1 MDEIKQIE
9 AKHDDEIEI
18 DLGELF
24 HLLLQKMWIIIL
36 CLIVGAA
43 LAFGGTK
50 FVVTPQYSASSIIYI
65 LTKTTTVTSLADIQ
79 MGAQLTVDFEILAK
93 SRTVVEEVIETLDLD
108 TTYEELLGQI
118 TTENPTGTRMLE
130 LTVTDPDPEMAKTIS
145 NALADATA
153 DRVADVMNSDK
164 PNIVDRAVKPAKPSS
179 PSMIKNVA
187 IGALAGAFLAIAVVV
202 IRFLLNDTVQTEEDI
217 RKYLNLNTLAAVP
230 LEKRR

>member
-24 HLLLQKMWIIIL
+24 HLILQKIWIIIL
-36 CLIVGAA
+36 CIIVGAA

-50 FVVTPQYSASSIIYI
+50 FLITPQYSASSIIYI

-108 TTYEELLGQI
+108 TTYEELLSQI

-164 PNIVDRAVKPAKPSS
+164 PNIVDRAVKPANPSS
-179 PSMIKNVA
+179 PSTIKNTA

>member
-145 NALADATA
+145 NTLADATA

-179 PSMIKNVA
+179 PSMINNLDIV
-187 IGALAGAFLAIAVVV
+187 ALAGSFLAIEVVF